1 MAPGSIPRSISR
13 SPWTTGDDET
23 EAYRQNGDDPVLQ
36 PKDRDGVVLPL
47 DLLVT
52 LLASAR
58 AGYEVAQI
66 VGMVQVGLNDG
77 ALIEMRVEDIHRR
90 R

>member
-1 MAPGSIPRSISR
+1 
-13 SPWTTGDDET
+13 
-23 EAYRQNGDDPVLQ
+23 
-36 PKDRDGVVLPL
+36 VVLPL